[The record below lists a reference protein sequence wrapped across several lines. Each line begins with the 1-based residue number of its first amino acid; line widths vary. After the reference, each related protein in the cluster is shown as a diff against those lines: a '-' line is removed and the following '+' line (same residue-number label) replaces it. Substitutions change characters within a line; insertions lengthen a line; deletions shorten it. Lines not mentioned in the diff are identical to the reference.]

1 MGEND
6 TDANVNDAG
15 GDNPATDTN
24 ATEGGEA
31 NTENNASDGN
41 AQQEGDAGGEGGD
54 SAAQD
59 PTNTAKDDDVPTRG
73 GANPDNAARRIANKQ
88 TKATDGTDSDSTGL
102 TKEQLDQQLNERLAP
117 LEQKAETTAVNNE
130 INQFLAD
137 NPDFKEFAGKVRT
150 FAQHPSRKDTPIS
163 AIFYEVAGPNLM
175 KMGAQRAKEAD
186 EKARQGRTGG
196 SGGGQ
201 GQEGGKDYHTMSD
214 KDLANEQTAVLN
226 QAQT

>member
-15 GDNPATDTN
+15 GDNPATDTH

-31 NTENNASDGN
+31 NTENNASDGS
-41 AQQEGDAGGEGGD
+41 AQDGDAGGEGGD

-186 EKARQGRTGG
+186 EKAKQGRTGG

-201 GQEGGKDYHTMSD
+201 GQEGGKDYSSMSNEDFSKEMD
-214 KDLANEQTAVLN
+214 KVRMKPQN
-226 QAQT
+226 